1 MSVPAPNPDL
11 LWRQY
16 KLHVDLYKLY
26 LELTLKF
33 NIFYYAVT
41 GAFLSFYLSRTSVN
55 VLKYSLAFPFL
66 MSVGSAILFL
76 YGARLNRVTRD
87 DIIRLGQLLGA
98 EVWPEVRVLRLSALF
113 CFLVALGL
121 AALFFWSD
129 LIFKEARFR

>member
-1 MSVPAPNPDL
+1 M
-11 LWRQY
+11 
-16 KLHVDLYKLY
+16 
-26 LELTLKF
+26 
-33 NIFYYAVT
+33 
-41 GAFLSFYLSRTSVN
+41 N

-98 EVWPEVRVLRLSALF
+98 EVWPEVRVLSVWLRLSALF